1 MYFSILEGLIELTDN
16 CFTTT
21 PDIKRLLRLKINN
34 NFNRLVLLCILSY
47 GAGRPH
53 RFRSGTWAARTGLA
67 VGTPRTG
74 PGLAARTPR
83 TGPRSAPG
91 IPPLRADSVSWYWT
105 RLRIVLNL
113 VNVFNSNKVM
123 KLRLY
128 WLFYFSC
135 CFILKWKRVT
145 VKNGSQFR
153 NHIVIWSKRCLDK
166 KPEFKATIW
175 R

>member
-83 TGPRSAPG
+83 TGPGLAAQMPRTGPRSAPG

-128 WLFYFSC
+128 
-135 CFILKWKRVT
+135 
-145 VKNGSQFR
+145 
-153 NHIVIWSKRCLDK
+153 
-166 KPEFKATIW
+166 
-175 R
+175 